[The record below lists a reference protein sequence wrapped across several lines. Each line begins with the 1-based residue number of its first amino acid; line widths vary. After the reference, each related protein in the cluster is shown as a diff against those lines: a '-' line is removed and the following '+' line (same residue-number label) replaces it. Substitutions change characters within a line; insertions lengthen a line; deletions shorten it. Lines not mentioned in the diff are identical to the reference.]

1 MKKIK
6 ILILLLFITNLS
18 FAQDYLS
25 LTYLKVPREKMSEFL
40 GLHKEMVEAQVGENR
55 LLNGHWV
62 FAHRFAANYSLLV
75 VQSFNDP
82 ADINKNQALS
92 RQNSNKYA
100 STLSEEESKA
110 FKERRSSWLS
120 MYLEGHYD
128 EVRYRHESAGFRNE
142 NFDNTNSKVVVISW
156 YNPSYANMKE
166 FREIYEKQKIS
177 VEKELGNS
185 EKIITTAHFSG
196 RSPTFSSVMW
206 YPSWEVFAKNEAA
219 LDEIQ
224 ANGDNS
230 NGGRMWEIA
239 GGHWDEILVTVG
251 HMNEGK
257 FVIAK

>member
-1 MKKIK
+1 
-6 ILILLLFITNLS
+6 
-18 FAQDYLS
+18 
-25 LTYLKVPREKMSEFL
+25 
-40 GLHKEMVEAQVGENR
+40 
-55 LLNGHWV
+55 
-62 FAHRFAANYSLLV
+62 
-75 VQSFNDP
+75 
-82 ADINKNQALS
+82 
-92 RQNSNKYA
+92 
-100 STLSEEESKA
+100 
-110 FKERRSSWLS
+110 
-120 MYLEGHYD
+120 
-128 EVRYRHESAGFRNE
+128 
-142 NFDNTNSKVVVISW
+142 
-156 YNPSYANMKE
+156 MKE

-185 EKIITTAHFSG
+185 ELIITTAHFSG

-224 ANGDNS
+224 ASGDNS